1 MSKTALITGAS
12 GGIGREMANTLAAKN
27 VNLVLVARSEHV
39 LEKMKL
45 DLEAHHNIMVF
56 NIVRDLSEI
65 DSARD
70 IYDIVKLKNIS
81 IDYLINNAGFG
92 DYGKFFNTDWEK
104 EYAMIQLNIVALTY
118 LTKLFLHDMLERN
131 AGKIMNVASTAAF
144 QPGPLMAVY
153 YATKSFVLY
162 LSEAIA
168 EEIADSN
175 VTITTLC
182 PGPTGTGFKDNAE
195 LGDSGLFKRAK
206 IADAGDVATYGIAAM
221 LKGKRLAVH
230 GIMNKIMAFSN
241 RLLPRK
247 LILKTVH
254 QLSKEK

>member
-12 GGIGREMANTLAAKN
+12 GGIGYEMAKILAAKN
-27 VNLVLVARSEHV
+27 INLVLVARSEHV
-39 LEKMKL
+39 LEKMKI
-45 DLEAHHNIMVF
+45 DLEAEHNIKVF
-56 NIVRDLSEI
+56 NIIRDLSEI
-65 DSARD
+65 DSAKD
-70 IYDIVKLKNIS
+70 IYDIVRLENIQ

-92 DYGKFFNTDWEK
+92 YYGRFTETDWEK
-104 EYAMIQLNIVALTY
+104 EYDMIQLNIIALTW
-118 LTKLFLHDMLERN
+118 LTKLFLKDMLKRN
-131 AGKIMNVASTAAF
+131 EGRIMNVASTAAF

-168 EEIADSN
+168 EEISSSN

-195 LGDSGLFKRAK
+195 LGNSGLFKQTK
-206 IADAGDVATYGIAAM
+206 IADAGEVAAYGINAM
-221 LKGKRLAVH
+221 MKGKRLAVH
-230 GIMNKIMAFSN
+230 GLMNKIMAFSN

-254 QLSKEK
+254 QLSKQK